1 MGLNDIL
8 ELDAIVREW
17 NPDQITVDS
26 SSGEFNLNGVET
38 RTGIF
43 DPQSTGMYS
52 IRVNSQR
59 YDIKVVDTPSGLL
72 SENLIAWYRFNQ
84 EDTRDYASDD
94 ILGSLTFADPNAYDG
109 FNVNGVTFN
118 ETGAQDGTASAVF
131 TGTENNADRFQISPK
146 VLYNRPNY
154 SVSLWLKVDSS
165 TQNRIVNFGNKNNN
179 EGGIITGIKSGGRSR
194 LYNDNGNGNWADLN
208 VGSFNTGEWEHLVQ
222 TYNGFAIRGYQ
233 DGEFLGSLPIGYDSK
248 PSNPGVSVGDRLD
261 SRSEGFVGEINDL
274 RFYNRAL
281 TDTEVSAI
289 YDATKT

>member
-1 MGLNDIL
+1 MGLNDVL
-8 ELDAIVREW
+8 ELDAIIREW

-26 SSGEFNLNGVET
+26 SSGEFNLDGIET

-43 DPQSTGMYS
+43 DPQSTGTYS
-52 IRVNSQR
+52 ITVGSQR

-94 ILGSLTFADPNAYDG
+94 ILGSLSFADPNPYDG
-109 FNVNGVTFN
+109 FNVDGVTFN
-118 ETGAQDGTASAVF
+118 KTGAQDGTTSAVF
-131 TGTENNADRFQISPK
+131 TGSENNADRFQISPE
-146 VLYNRPNY
+146 VLYNKPNY
-154 SVSLWLKVDSS
+154 SVSLWLKVDSP
-165 TQNRIVNFGNKNNN
+165 TQNRIVNFGNKNDN

-208 VGSFNTGEWEHLVQ
+208 IGSFNTGEWEHLVQ
-222 TYNGFAIRGYQ
+222 TYDGFAIRGYQ
-233 DGEFLGSLPIGYDSK
+233 NGAFLGSLPRGYDSK

-289 YDATKT
+289 YDATRT